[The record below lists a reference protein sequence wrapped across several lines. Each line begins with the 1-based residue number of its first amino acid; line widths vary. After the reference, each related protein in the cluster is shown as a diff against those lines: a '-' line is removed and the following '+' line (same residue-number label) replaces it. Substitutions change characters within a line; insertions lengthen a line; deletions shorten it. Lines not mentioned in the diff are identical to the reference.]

1 VKRINDV
8 YDKLRQTRLFQ
19 DFSQKEIEMIA
30 SAGTIAEVDTGT
42 VLLSEGDESN
52 TLLILLEG
60 EAEIV
65 KCQSGSKLHRL
76 GLVGQGVVLGE
87 IGMLLDVPRTGTVR
101 TVSPCQIFMLTREAF
116 YRILEQDNST
126 SSKLCLPIAKTLAD
140 RLQKIT
146 REVVNVLAQNE
157 ALLELLERLQNK
169 DEYSTS
175 DLGEM
180 LLKKTEALRAH
191 QNELKQKLCIEI
203 DESRKARQ
211 VEEITKTAY
220 FQQLRKKV
228 KALKR
233 NNLSEDNK

>member
-1 VKRINDV
+1 VKQINEI
-8 YDKLRQTRLFQ
+8 YQKLKQARLFQ
-19 DFSQKEIEMIA
+19 DFSQTEIEMIA
-30 SAGTIAEVDTGT
+30 KAGMVVQVETGT

-76 GLVGQGVVLGE
+76 GLVGQGIVLGE

-116 YRILEQDNST
+116 YRILEQDDST
-126 SSKLCLPIAKTLAD
+126 GSKLCLPIAKTLAD

-146 REVVNVLAQNE
+146 QEVVNVLAQNE
-157 ALLELLERLQNK
+157 ALLELLERLQTQG
-169 DEYSTS
+169 DYSGS
-175 DLGEM
+175 DVGDM
-180 LLKKTEALRAH
+180 LSKKMEALRAR

-233 NNLSEDNK
+233 LDNG

>member
-1 VKRINDV
+1 VKKIQEV
-8 YDKLRQTRLFQ
+8 HHKLRQTRLFQ
-19 DFSQKEIEMIA
+19 GFSPTEIEMIA
-30 SAGTIAEVDTGT
+30 HAGTILEVDTGT

-60 EAEIV
+60 EAEVV

-101 TVSPCQIFMLTREAF
+101 TVSPCQIFTLTREAF
-116 YRILEQDNST
+116 YRILTEDNST
-126 SSKLCLPIAKTLAD
+126 SSKLCLPIAQTLAD

-146 REVVNVLAQNE
+146 QEVVNVLAQNE
-157 ALLELLERLQNK
+157 ALLDLLELLQNK
-169 DEYSTS
+169 NNYEQIELS
-175 DLGEM
+175 EI
-180 LLKKTEALRAH
+180 LLKKTEALRLR

-203 DESRKARQ
+203 DETRKARQ

-233 NNLSEDNK
+233 NQP